1 MLDIKSIVEVT
12 VTTHNEMCLVS
23 SRHICDWCDK
33 HSAFSIMT
41 SEYPNILCNILPTQI
56 FIVEYYY
63 TIITI
68 VVIINTDF
76 AMDGFSTK
84 VNTAKGNEEL

>member
-1 MLDIKSIVEVT
+1 
-12 VTTHNEMCLVS
+12 
-23 SRHICDWCDK
+23 
-33 HSAFSIMT
+33 MT
-41 SEYPNILCNILPTQI
+41 SEYPNILCNVLPTQI